1 MGTKKTFQKKGVKK
15 TPIKFET
22 LEELKKKLQ
31 KIEAFLKDDSLKNWS
46 YKSLEEELNTD
57 FVRGN
62 EVGLARC
69 RAEFKRRELIDSIA
83 FLTK

>member
-31 KIEAFLKDDSLKNWS
+31 ELESFLEGSLNNWS
-46 YKSLEEELNTD
+46 YKSLEEELNTN

>member
-1 MGTKKTFQKKGVKK
+1 VKK
-15 TPIKFET
+15 HTPIIKI
-22 LEELKKKLQ
+22 EELEKKLQ
-31 KIEAFLKDDSLKNWS
+31 ELESFLEGSLNNWS
-46 YKSLEEELNTD
+46 HEYLKEELNTN

-69 RAEFKRRELIDSIA
+69 RAEFERRELIDSIA